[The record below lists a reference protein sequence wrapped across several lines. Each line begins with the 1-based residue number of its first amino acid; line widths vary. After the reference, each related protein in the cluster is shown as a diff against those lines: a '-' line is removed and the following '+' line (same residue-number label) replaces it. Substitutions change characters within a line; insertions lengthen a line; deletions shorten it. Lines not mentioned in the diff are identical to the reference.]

1 VLTLWSKSYTDGR
14 QSKFLVRE
22 TRTRNLIQ
30 ETCIQV
36 AHRTIQVSR
45 TRNMA
50 VLAADTDN
58 DLAVAATTVLSALSN
73 QIKRK
78 PKRDKWV
85 QPWIVRRPISV
96 AYHALLHGVF
106 SRHLALHKN

>member
-1 VLTLWSKSYTDGR
+1 VKCIKLFSCCCWLVAKADGR
-14 QSKFLVRE
+14 RSKFLVRE

-36 AHRTIQVSR
+36 VHRTIQVSR

-50 VLAADTDN
+50 DHTDN
-58 DLAVAATTVLSALSN
+58 DLAVAATTVLSALSD

-78 PKRDKWV
+78 PKSDKWIR
-85 QPWIVRRPISV
+85 PWIVQRPISG
-96 AYHALLHGVF
+96 AYHALLT
-106 SRHLALHKN
+106 RCL

>member
-1 VLTLWSKSYTDGR
+1 MSNLACRFITRGTKADGR
-14 QSKFLVRE
+14 RSKFLVRE

-45 TRNMA
+45 TRNM
-50 VLAADTDN
+50 VDDTDN
-58 DLAVAATTVLSALSN
+58 DLAVAATIVLSALSD

-85 QPWIVRRPISV
+85 QPSI
-96 AYHALLHGVF
+96 
-106 SRHLALHKN
+106 SRHLALHNNRRNLIQK